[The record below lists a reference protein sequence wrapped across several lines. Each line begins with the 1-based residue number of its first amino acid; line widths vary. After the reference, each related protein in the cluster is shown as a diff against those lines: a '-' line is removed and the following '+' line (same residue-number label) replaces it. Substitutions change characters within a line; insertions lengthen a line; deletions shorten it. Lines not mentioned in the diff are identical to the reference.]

1 MDKIKSI
8 IGTGDIMKLF
18 GNNIEVKCEYCS
30 NSANAQSG
38 YICTVK
44 KSIKN
49 GKCRKF
55 KYNPTLRIPESS
67 PEMQKFRK
75 EDFEI

>member
-1 MDKIKSI
+1 
-8 IGTGDIMKLF
+8 MKLF
-18 GNNIEVKCEYCS
+18 GNNIKPDCIYCK
-30 NSANAQSG
+30 NGTDAKSG

-44 KSIKN
+44 KQIKN

-55 KYNPTLRIPESS
+55 IYNPTLRVPETSAQL
-67 PEMQKFRK
+67 QKFTK